1 MSEIKVSEAQ
11 TGHLRG
17 KVVVLT
23 GKKAYELSPQVPSQC
38 PVESRKANFHL
49 TVGGAQGIGAAT
61 VELLYDIGAHVFFG
75 DWDEKKGRQLEQDL
89 KSRTSK
95 NGGSVSF
102 RQVDVRV
109 HDMQLALFDDAH
121 KAHNRVDVAI
131 QCAGLIEP
139 AGWFEP
145 EDLNLETV
153 RKV

>member
-1 MSEIKVSEAQ
+1 VW
-11 TGHLRG
+11 
-17 KVVVLT
+17 
-23 GKKAYELSPQVPSQC
+23 
-38 PVESRKANFHL
+38 KANSSNA
-49 TVGGAQGIGAAT
+49 VGGAQGIGAAA

-102 RQVDVRV
+102 RQVDVRN

-121 KAHNRVDVAI
+121 NAHNRVDVAI

-139 AGWFEP
+139 KGWFEP

-153 RKV
+153 RKVCLPSATALQSRVLTHHPPGAGTCQGQHRH